1 MDPQLE
7 QVLAGCCQSS
17 LIAAKTLFPSRFHRD
32 FDEPH
37 QQILDALDDDSI
49 KKLVICAPR
58 GVGKTSL
65 VSLLVAAQHLL
76 FLKSRFIV
84 MVSQS
89 ATTSIAQSEN
99 LKKELTEN
107 PLIRKL
113 FGDIKTD
120 TFAKDQWV
128 ASVAGQETM
137 VYPRGA
143 GQVVRGM
150 IYRDWRPDLILIDDL
165 EDSELVTSAEQRAKL
180 KKLFFA
186 DLLPVIDE
194 GESDHRF
201 IYVDTLKHEDSLLA
215 HLLEHPEWHAIKLEI
230 CDDNLKS
237 YFPNFM
243 SDARIKAKYEEYQA
257 AGELTTFYQEY
268 RSQAHAGGEDAVFQ
282 ARFFKYYEEAD
293 FQLNHDVNVE
303 NLMLLDPARTA
314 NMNSAETGIVCVA
327 VNMKNSAM
335 YVRDVL
341 GAKLH
346 PHEMYNEICSRIE
359 QFNITVLGVEV
370 TGLHEFIT
378 HPLKNELA
386 RRNINVEFVEL
397 HARGGG
403 DERGKVKRIKSLV
416 HYYRLG
422 LVYHN
427 KTVSGPLE
435 AQLLS
440 FPRSRR
446 WDLMDAF
453 GYIPELLEKGE
464 RFMRP
469 YDGQY
474 DDPDV
479 VNDEMLAIEDWDDMS
494 PIDFRYM

>member
-1 MDPQLE
+1 
-7 QVLAGCCQSS
+7 
-17 LIAAKTLFPSRFHRD
+17 
-32 FDEPH
+32 
-37 QQILDALDDDSI
+37 
-49 KKLVICAPR
+49 
-58 GVGKTSL
+58 
-65 VSLLVAAQHLL
+65 
-76 FLKSRFIV
+76 
-84 MVSQS
+84 
-89 ATTSIAQSEN
+89 
-99 LKKELTEN
+99 
-107 PLIRKL
+107 
-113 FGDIKTD
+113 
-120 TFAKDQWV
+120 
-128 ASVAGQETM
+128 
-137 VYPRGA
+137 
-143 GQVVRGM
+143 
-150 IYRDWRPDLILIDDL
+150 
-165 EDSELVTSAEQRAKL
+165 
-180 KKLFFA
+180 
-186 DLLPVIDE
+186 
-194 GESDHRF
+194 
-201 IYVDTLKHEDSLLA
+201 
-215 HLLEHPEWHAIKLEI
+215 
-230 CDDNLKS
+230 
-237 YFPNFM
+237 
-243 SDARIKAKYEEYQA
+243 
-257 AGELTTFYQEY
+257 
-268 RSQAHAGGEDAVFQ
+268 
-282 ARFFKYYEEAD
+282 
-293 FQLNHDVNVE
+293 
-303 NLMLLDPARTA
+303 
-314 NMNSAETGIVCVA
+314 
-327 VNMKNSAM
+327 M

-479 VNDEMLAIEDWDDMS
+479 VDDEMLAIEDWDDMS